1 MRIDKDNYFKIYLK
15 IIRIC
20 AVLFP
25 FLSWFIM
32 EYVAVWIFFFVIELF
47 FVPTLFVDELEE
59 FRWEIAKKAVL
70 HIFIAFGLYLLFA
83 LILVGMIELGIVKI
97 PMF

>member
-1 MRIDKDNYFKIYLK
+1 MRIDKDRYFKIYLR
-15 IIRIC
+15 IIRTF

-25 FLSWFIM
+25 FLLFLI
-32 EYVAVWIFFFVIELF
+32 EYVAVWIFFFVIEIF

-59 FRWEIAKKAVL
+59 CRWEIAKKAVV

-97 PMF
+97 PIF

>member
-1 MRIDKDNYFKIYLK
+1 M
-15 IIRIC
+15 

-25 FLSWFIM
+25 FLLFLI
-32 EYVAVWIFFFVIELF
+32 ECVAVWIFFFVVEIF

-59 FRWEIAKKAVL
+59 CRWEIAKKAVV

-83 LILVGMIELGIVKI
+83 FVLVGMIKLGFVSV
-97 PMF
+97 